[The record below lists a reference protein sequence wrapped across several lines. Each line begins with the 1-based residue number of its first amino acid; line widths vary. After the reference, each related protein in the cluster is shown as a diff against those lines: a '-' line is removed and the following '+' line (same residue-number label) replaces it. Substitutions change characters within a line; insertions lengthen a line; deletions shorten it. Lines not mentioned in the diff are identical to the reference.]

1 VLGLNRPGS
10 LAPTGGAGRVPWT
23 DGRQPGLPHGRRH
36 NADTESENRIHD
48 DSVARR
54 HGFGGGLVPGVTLY
68 AYMAHVPAALWG
80 REWIERGT
88 MAARF
93 LKPVYDGERVEAVGE
108 PVGGAGEGAPAAVTL
123 RLVGPD
129 GETRATGRASLPEA
143 PRGLPAPG
151 TADPPGGATGADLID
166 DPTERP
172 LPRASRRP
180 PPGRRAI
187 AAPGTGARHRRRPLP
202 RPGGPRLPGGD
213 PRGPGPLLRRSGS
226 RTRDGSSASPTP
238 RWPRTSRSGRGYTS
252 RARPPTWARSPT
264 APSSGSARG
273 FSEEYERHGHRYAL
287 LDGLLVTTTGAG
299 APEPV
304 ACPVMHVHHRVIYRL
319 RG

>member
-1 VLGLNRPGS
+1 MAGSPGS
-10 LAPTGGAGRVPWT
+10 HTVVA
-23 DGRQPGLPHGRRH
+23 H

-172 LPRASRRP
+172 LPRRPGDRP
-180 PPGRRAI
+180 PADERSL
-187 AAPGTGARHRRRPLP
+187 APGTVLGTVVGHYRAPAAPAFLEEIHEDLALFSDGAVAH
-202 RPGGPRLPGGD
+202 PGWLIRFANAAMASNVSLGPWIHVESEAAHLGAVTDGAE
-213 PRGPGPLLRRSGS
+213 LRFRS
-226 RTRDGSSASPTP
+226 RV
-238 RWPRTSRSGRGYTS
+238 
-252 RARPPTWARSPT
+252 
-264 APSSGSARG
+264 
-273 FSEEYERHGHRYAL
+273 SEEYERHGHRYAL